1 MIIGSAS
8 YSQSNIDTISNTKLE
23 EVVVTATKTLRQL
36 STLPMPAKLITKDE
50 IAKSSSAKLSDI
62 LDDQPGIFI
71 VPDFGGGNGIQIQ
84 GLDSQYTLL
93 LIDGSPIIGRQSGT
107 LDLDRISIGNIE
119 QIEIIKGSSSSLY
132 GTDALGGVVNLITS
146 KTKDSI
152 SAEASYKI
160 STFNTNDIS
169 VNLGKISQNGDNLN
183 FYFNSFDSNGYDLND
198 DSILNT
204 VEPYKSYTGFLR
216 YNFKKNKWSYFSS
229 VRIYNEN
236 QNFTLNEN
244 SYGKNIINELGIN
257 TSINYIKN
265 KNYKLIFEN
274 YYTNYKNDEEF
285 RLNQNSIEESFFNQ
299 SLFKSELRSIYTI
312 NKKNTLTFG
321 LGFYSELLKRNNF
334 YREEVSQNSFN
345 YFVQYEGFI
354 FENTNYVFGARYDQY
369 DEYESEFSP
378 RFAIRTQINDNISS
392 KISIGKGF
400 KTPDYRQLYFNFSN
414 SISGYS
420 VIGFNAAK
428 EIISNL
434 QSLGQISNLIISQ
447 DEFEGKL
454 KPETSISFNLGFNI
468 KTNKS
473 TVFDI
478 NFFRNQIS
486 NLIDYKIIA
495 SKVNG
500 QSIFSYYNL
509 NKVYTQGIEFNSTST
524 VFNDIEISLGYQFL
538 EAKDNDSKNQIKNG
552 EVFARRTPSSPTF
565 QIKPKDYF
573 GLYNRSKHNF
583 NLKISYAFKDYF
595 DIYFKSKY
603 RSKYGLS
610 DSNGNNLLDD
620 FDDFVESNLI
630 SDISISKNY
639 KNYILTFGVENLF
652 DYTDRENIPN
662 YPGRIIYSKLNI
674 TL

>member
-36 STLPMPAKLITKDE
+36 STLPMPAKLITKEE
-50 IAKSSSAKLSDI
+50 IAKSSSTKLSDI

-257 TSINYIKN
+257 SSINYIKN

-378 RFAIRTQINDNISS
+378 RFAIRTQINDNVSS

>member
-36 STLPMPAKLITKDE
+36 STLPMPAKLITKEE
-50 IAKSSSAKLSDI
+50 IAKSSSTKLSDI

-146 KTKDSI
+146 KAKDSI

-236 QNFTLNEN
+236 QDFRLDEN

-257 TSINYIKN
+257 SSINYIKN

-524 VFNDIEISLGYQFL
+524 VFNDIEISIGYQFL

-674 TL
+674 KL

>member
-524 VFNDIEISLGYQFL
+524 VFNDIEISIGYQFL

-552 EVFARRTPSSPTF
+552 EVFARMTPSSPTF
-565 QIKPKDYF
+565 QIQPKDYF

-674 TL
+674 KL

>member
-1 MIIGSAS
+1 
-8 YSQSNIDTISNTKLE
+8 
-23 EVVVTATKTLRQL
+23 
-36 STLPMPAKLITKDE
+36 
-50 IAKSSSAKLSDI
+50 
-62 LDDQPGIFI
+62 
-71 VPDFGGGNGIQIQ
+71 
-84 GLDSQYTLL
+84 
-93 LIDGSPIIGRQSGT
+93 
-107 LDLDRISIGNIE
+107 
-119 QIEIIKGSSSSLY
+119 
-132 GTDALGGVVNLITS
+132 
-146 KTKDSI
+146 
-152 SAEASYKI
+152 
-160 STFNTNDIS
+160 
-169 VNLGKISQNGDNLN
+169 
-183 FYFNSFDSNGYDLND
+183 SNGYDLND
-198 DSILNT
+198 DPILNT

-216 YNFKKNKWSYFSS
+216 HNFKKNKWSYFSS

>member
-36 STLPMPAKLITKDE
+36 STLPMPAKLITKEE
-50 IAKSSSAKLSDI
+50 IAKSSSTKLSDI

-198 DSILNT
+198 DPILNT

-216 YNFKKNKWSYFSS
+216 HNFKKNKWSYFSS

-603 RSKYGLS
+603 R
-610 DSNGNNLLDD
+610 
-620 FDDFVESNLI
+620 
-630 SDISISKNY
+630 
-639 KNYILTFGVENLF
+639 
-652 DYTDRENIPN
+652 
-662 YPGRIIYSKLNI
+662 
-674 TL
+674 

>member
-36 STLPMPAKLITKDE
+36 STLPMPAKLITKEE
-50 IAKSSSAKLSDI
+50 IAKSSSTKLSDI

-119 QIEIIKGSSSSLY
+119 QVEIIKGSSSSLY

-146 KTKDSI
+146 KAKDSI

-236 QNFTLNEN
+236 QDFRLDEN

-257 TSINYIKN
+257 SSINYIKN

-414 SISGYS
+414 SSSGYS

-524 VFNDIEISLGYQFL
+524 VFNDIEISIGYQFL

-674 TL
+674 KL

>member
-50 IAKSSSAKLSDI
+50 IAKSSSTKLSDI

-524 VFNDIEISLGYQFL
+524 VFNDIEISIGYQFL

>member
-36 STLPMPAKLITKDE
+36 STLPMPAKLITKEE
-50 IAKSSSAKLSDI
+50 IAKSSSTKLSDI

-119 QIEIIKGSSSSLY
+119 QVEIIKGSSSSLY

-146 KTKDSI
+146 KAKDSI

-183 FYFNSFDSNGYDLND
+183 FYFNSFNSNGYDLND
-198 DSILNT
+198 DPILNT

-216 YNFKKNKWSYFSS
+216 HNFKKNKWSFFSS

-236 QNFTLNEN
+236 QDFRLDEN

-257 TSINYIKN
+257 SSINYIKN

-334 YREEVSQNSFN
+334 NREEVSQNSFN

-378 RFAIRTQINDNISS
+378 RFAIRTQINDNVSS

-414 SISGYS
+414 SSSGYS

-524 VFNDIEISLGYQFL
+524 VFNDIEISIGYQFL

-552 EVFARRTPSSPTF
+552 EVFARMTPSSPTF

-674 TL
+674 KL

>member
-36 STLPMPAKLITKDE
+36 STLPMPAKLITKEE
-50 IAKSSSAKLSDI
+50 IAKSSSTKLSDI

-183 FYFNSFDSNGYDLND
+183 FYFNSFNSNGYDLND
-198 DSILNT
+198 DPILNT

-216 YNFKKNKWSYFSS
+216 HNFKKNKLSYFSS

-236 QNFTLNEN
+236 QDFRLDEN

-257 TSINYIKN
+257 SSINYIKN

-334 YREEVSQNSFN
+334 NREEVSQNSFN

-378 RFAIRTQINDNISS
+378 RFAIRTQINDNVSS

-414 SISGYS
+414 SSSGYS
-420 VIGFNAAK
+420 VIGFNSAK

-524 VFNDIEISLGYQFL
+524 VFNDIEISIGYQFL

-552 EVFARRTPSSPTF
+552 EVFARMTPSSPTF

-583 NLKISYAFKDYF
+583 NLKISYAFEDYF

>member
-36 STLPMPAKLITKDE
+36 STLPMPAKLITKEE
-50 IAKSSSAKLSDI
+50 IAKSSSTKLSDI

-119 QIEIIKGSSSSLY
+119 QVEIIKGSSSSLY

-146 KTKDSI
+146 KAKDSI

-183 FYFNSFDSNGYDLND
+183 FYFNSFNSNGYDLND
-198 DSILNT
+198 DPILNT

-216 YNFKKNKWSYFSS
+216 HNFKKNKWSYFSS

-236 QNFTLNEN
+236 QDFTLNEN

-334 YREEVSQNSFN
+334 NREEVSQNSFN

-378 RFAIRTQINDNISS
+378 RFAIRTQINDNVSS

-414 SISGYS
+414 SSSGYS

-524 VFNDIEISLGYQFL
+524 VFNDIEISIGYQFL

-552 EVFARRTPSSPTF
+552 EVFARMTPSSPTF

-674 TL
+674 KL

>member
-236 QNFTLNEN
+236 QDFRLDEN

-257 TSINYIKN
+257 SSINYIKN

>member
-1 MIIGSAS
+1 
-8 YSQSNIDTISNTKLE
+8 
-23 EVVVTATKTLRQL
+23 
-36 STLPMPAKLITKDE
+36 MPAKLITKEE
-50 IAKSSSAKLSDI
+50 IAKSSSTKLSDI

-119 QIEIIKGSSSSLY
+119 QVEIIKGSSSSLY

-146 KTKDSI
+146 KAKDSI

-183 FYFNSFDSNGYDLND
+183 FYFNSFNSNGYDLND
-198 DSILNT
+198 DPILNT

-216 YNFKKNKWSYFSS
+216 HNFKKNKWSYFSS

-236 QNFTLNEN
+236 QDFRLDEN

-257 TSINYIKN
+257 SSINYIKN

-334 YREEVSQNSFN
+334 NREEVSQNSFN

-378 RFAIRTQINDNISS
+378 RFAIRTQINDNVSS

-414 SISGYS
+414 SSSGYS

-524 VFNDIEISLGYQFL
+524 VFNDIEISIGYQFL

-552 EVFARRTPSSPTF
+552 EVFARMTPSSPTF

-674 TL
+674 KL

>member
-36 STLPMPAKLITKDE
+36 STLPMPAKLITKEE
-50 IAKSSSAKLSDI
+50 IAKSSSTKLSDI

-119 QIEIIKGSSSSLY
+119 QVEIIKGSSSSLY

-146 KTKDSI
+146 KAKDSI

-198 DSILNT
+198 DPILNT

-216 YNFKKNKWSYFSS
+216 HNFKKNKWSYFSS

-236 QNFTLNEN
+236 QNFRLDEN

-257 TSINYIKN
+257 SSINYIKN

-334 YREEVSQNSFN
+334 NREEVSQNSFN

>member
-50 IAKSSSAKLSDI
+50 IAKSSSTKLSDI

-146 KTKDSI
+146 KAKDSI

-183 FYFNSFDSNGYDLND
+183 FYFNSFNSNGYDLND
-198 DSILNT
+198 DPILNT

-216 YNFKKNKWSYFSS
+216 HNFKKNKWSYFSS

-236 QNFTLNEN
+236 QDFRLDEN

-257 TSINYIKN
+257 SSINYIKN

-334 YREEVSQNSFN
+334 NREEVSQNSFN

-378 RFAIRTQINDNISS
+378 RFAIRTQINDNVSS

-524 VFNDIEISLGYQFL
+524 VFNDIEISIGYQFL

-583 NLKISYAFKDYF
+583 NLKISYAFEDYF

-639 KNYILTFGVENLF
+639 KNYILTVGVDNLF
-652 DYTDRENIPN
+652 DYTDPENIPN

-674 TL
+674 KL

>member
-36 STLPMPAKLITKDE
+36 STLPMPAKLITKEE
-50 IAKSSSAKLSDI
+50 IAKSSSTKLSDI

-119 QIEIIKGSSSSLY
+119 QVEIIKGSSSSLY

-146 KTKDSI
+146 KAKDSI

-183 FYFNSFDSNGYDLND
+183 FYFNSFNSNGYDLND
-198 DSILNT
+198 DPILNT

-216 YNFKKNKWSYFSS
+216 HNFKKNKWSYFSS

-236 QNFTLNEN
+236 QDFRLDEN

-378 RFAIRTQINDNISS
+378 RFAIRTQINDNVSS

-414 SISGYS
+414 SSSGYS

-524 VFNDIEISLGYQFL
+524 VFNDIEISIGYQFL

-552 EVFARRTPSSPTF
+552 EVFARMTPSSPTF

-595 DIYFKSKY
+595 EIYFKSKY

-674 TL
+674 KL

>member
-36 STLPMPAKLITKDE
+36 STLPMPAKLITKEE
-50 IAKSSSAKLSDI
+50 IAKSSSTKLSDI

-119 QIEIIKGSSSSLY
+119 QVEIIKGSSSSLY

-146 KTKDSI
+146 KAKDSI

-183 FYFNSFDSNGYDLND
+183 FYFNSFNSNGYDLND
-198 DSILNT
+198 DPILNT

-216 YNFKKNKWSYFSS
+216 HNFKKNKWSYFSS

-236 QNFTLNEN
+236 QDFRLDEN

-257 TSINYIKN
+257 SSINYIKN

-321 LGFYSELLKRNNF
+321 LGFYSEFLKRNNF
-334 YREEVSQNSFN
+334 NREEVSQNSFN

-414 SISGYS
+414 SSSGYS

-524 VFNDIEISLGYQFL
+524 VFNDIEISIGYQFL

-552 EVFARRTPSSPTF
+552 EVFARMTPSSPTF

-674 TL
+674 KL

>member
-50 IAKSSSAKLSDI
+50 IAKSSSTKLSDI

-146 KTKDSI
+146 KAKDSI

-236 QNFTLNEN
+236 QDFTLNEN

>member
-414 SISGYS
+414 SSSGYS

-524 VFNDIEISLGYQFL
+524 VFNDIEISIGYQFL

>member
-119 QIEIIKGSSSSLY
+119 QVEIIKGSSSSLY

-236 QNFTLNEN
+236 QDFRLDEN

>member
-334 YREEVSQNSFN
+334 NREEVSQNSFN

-674 TL
+674 KL

>member
-378 RFAIRTQINDNISS
+378 RFAIRTQINDNVSS

-552 EVFARRTPSSPTF
+552 EVFARMTPSSPTF

>member
-414 SISGYS
+414 SSSGYS

>member
-50 IAKSSSAKLSDI
+50 IAKSSSTKLSDI

-236 QNFTLNEN
+236 QDFTLNEN

>member
-36 STLPMPAKLITKDE
+36 STLPMPAKLITKEE
-50 IAKSSSAKLSDI
+50 IAKSSSTKLSDI

-119 QIEIIKGSSSSLY
+119 QVEIIKGSSSSLY

-146 KTKDSI
+146 KAKDSI

-236 QNFTLNEN
+236 QDFTLNEN

-414 SISGYS
+414 SSSGYS

-524 VFNDIEISLGYQFL
+524 VFNDIEISIGYQFL

-552 EVFARRTPSSPTF
+552 EVFARMTPSSPTF

-674 TL
+674 KL

>member
-50 IAKSSSAKLSDI
+50 IAKSSSTKLSDI

-378 RFAIRTQINDNISS
+378 RFAIRTQINDNVSS

-414 SISGYS
+414 SSSGYS

>member
-36 STLPMPAKLITKDE
+36 STLPMPAKLITKEE
-50 IAKSSSAKLSDI
+50 IAKSSSTKLSDI

-119 QIEIIKGSSSSLY
+119 QVEIIKGSSSSLY

-146 KTKDSI
+146 KAKDSI

-183 FYFNSFDSNGYDLND
+183 FYFNSIDSNGYDLND

-236 QNFTLNEN
+236 QDFTLNEN

-257 TSINYIKN
+257 SSINYIKN

-334 YREEVSQNSFN
+334 NREEVSQNSFN

-414 SISGYS
+414 SSSGYS

-524 VFNDIEISLGYQFL
+524 VFNDIEISIGYQFL

-552 EVFARRTPSSPTF
+552 EVFARMTPSSPTF

-674 TL
+674 KL

>member
-1 MIIGSAS
+1 M
-8 YSQSNIDTISNTKLE
+8 
-23 EVVVTATKTLRQL
+23 
-36 STLPMPAKLITKDE
+36 
-50 IAKSSSAKLSDI
+50 
-62 LDDQPGIFI
+62 
-71 VPDFGGGNGIQIQ
+71 
-84 GLDSQYTLL
+84 
-93 LIDGSPIIGRQSGT
+93 
-107 LDLDRISIGNIE
+107 
-119 QIEIIKGSSSSLY
+119 
-132 GTDALGGVVNLITS
+132 
-146 KTKDSI
+146 
-152 SAEASYKI
+152 
-160 STFNTNDIS
+160 
-169 VNLGKISQNGDNLN
+169 
-183 FYFNSFDSNGYDLND
+183 
-198 DSILNT
+198 
-204 VEPYKSYTGFLR
+204 
-216 YNFKKNKWSYFSS
+216 SYFSS

-236 QNFTLNEN
+236 QDFRLDEN

-257 TSINYIKN
+257 SSINYIKN

-334 YREEVSQNSFN
+334 NREEVSQNSFN

-378 RFAIRTQINDNISS
+378 RFAIRTQINDNVSS

-524 VFNDIEISLGYQFL
+524 VFNDIEISIGYQFL
-538 EAKDNDSKNQIKNG
+538 EAKDNDSKNQIKN
-552 EVFARRTPSSPTF
+552 VT
-565 QIKPKDYF
+565 
-573 GLYNRSKHNF
+573 
-583 NLKISYAFKDYF
+583 
-595 DIYFKSKY
+595 
-603 RSKYGLS
+603 
-610 DSNGNNLLDD
+610 
-620 FDDFVESNLI
+620 V
-630 SDISISKNY
+630 
-639 KNYILTFGVENLF
+639 
-652 DYTDRENIPN
+652 
-662 YPGRIIYSKLNI
+662 
-674 TL
+674 

>member
-146 KTKDSI
+146 KAKDSI

-236 QNFTLNEN
+236 QDFTLNEN

-414 SISGYS
+414 SSSGYS

>member
-36 STLPMPAKLITKDE
+36 STLPMPAKLITKEE
-50 IAKSSSAKLSDI
+50 IAKSSSTKLSDI

-119 QIEIIKGSSSSLY
+119 QVEIIKGSSSSLY

-146 KTKDSI
+146 KAKDSI

-236 QNFTLNEN
+236 QDFTLNEN

-321 LGFYSELLKRNNF
+321 LGFYSVLLKRNNF

-378 RFAIRTQINDNISS
+378 RFAIRTQINDNVSS

-524 VFNDIEISLGYQFL
+524 VFNDIEISIGYQFL

-552 EVFARRTPSSPTF
+552 EVFARMTPSSPTF

-674 TL
+674 KL

>member
-524 VFNDIEISLGYQFL
+524 VFNDIEISIGYQFL

>member
-50 IAKSSSAKLSDI
+50 IAKSSSTKLSDI

-119 QIEIIKGSSSSLY
+119 QVEIIKGSSSSLY

-146 KTKDSI
+146 KAKDSI

-236 QNFTLNEN
+236 QDFRLDEN

-257 TSINYIKN
+257 SSINYIKN

-334 YREEVSQNSFN
+334 NREEVSQNSFN

-378 RFAIRTQINDNISS
+378 RFAIRTQINDNVSS

-414 SISGYS
+414 SSSGYS

-524 VFNDIEISLGYQFL
+524 VFNDIEISIGYQFL

-552 EVFARRTPSSPTF
+552 EVFARMTPSSPTF